1 MENIHLASIL
11 MSIAG
16 AIGSLGIFMIKK
28 LLERV
33 QRLEEKAHETAD
45 RDETRDIILD
55 HVRPLRQQ
63 IDKMDRK
70 LDKII
75 DIMMNK

>member
-1 MENIHLASIL
+1 
-11 MSIAG
+11 MSITG
-16 AIGSLGIFMIKK
+16 ALGSLGIFMIKK

-33 QRLEEKAHETAD
+33 QRLEEKSHETAD

-55 HVRPLRQQ
+55 QVRPLRRQ

-75 DIMMNK
+75 DIMLNNK